1 MALFPA
7 YTSQEVENINI
18 EDAEQLA
25 RIDYQAESTE
35 SQLLASDSEDDKAR
49 ENLSNASKIIH
60 QVQSNEEFYIDRKLD
75 RGNLRVSTLYYPGRP
90 QYECVRPRSMGAVR
104 DRKRRYYARRATDA
118 PDAPAVAERVSAYH
132 LLVARDPQDVLLWE
146 RFIDFQ
152 EVCGGADAALETA
165 SEAAERAPHSG
176 RLRARRLSALRAALS
191 PHAYLERLRDMLAAE
206 KSVDVRIELW
216 EHLLRAL
223 AAAPGGDP
231 AQLTAAACAALADT
245 RALPQAYPRI
255 FYCVG
260 SYLRAGGLW
269 ERLVMSVEL
278 VVAMNYASAAFPPPD
293 DPDLRERSERRL
305 RDLEDKVAASG
316 LPLSTRWVRVER
328 ARAAAHWRPAPPA
341 ARSPDPQRTPL
352 PHDVADLLLPVA
364 ADDEL
369 LQLSVRLLLLAKVPL
384 LPGTQWAA
392 RWAGDAAA
400 DGGEALLPLLREAHS
415 LPAAHPARVPPE
427 LARRLLAL
435 LLDPPHYF
443 SDDTGYLSWVN
454 ALWETCCARARGWV
468 RAALVCWRLRWLHA
482 LLLAAGGEAEAR
494 AEAAR
499 IRSEARALLR
509 RLDCASPL
517 PFAEFAR
524 VELLAAGRE
533 AALRVAG
540 RALRAALLDAACPPH
555 HALYVARTVCEV
567 SATNDG
573 GQPSEEGAC
582 ALVCAVLGRAPPSR
596 LVAPSPEDL
605 DAALQTCE
613 RQCASVESEAAAGEG
628 AEGAEGSE
636 GASAALLPGAGEWAR
651 ARALLA
657 PPPRRA
663 ELLRA
668 VRDASLRAAAQGRG
682 DASRYCEESACA
694 LTAAAAAE
702 GRAAVTARLLSPL
715 FPDNAYLALASAGA
729 PLWARGEQSHEERLR
744 ALTPR
749 SDVGAVASLLPA
761 LLAALRAD
769 FAPLGEYR
777 PRRRHGSRGAR

>member
-1 MALFPA
+1 MRQAAFYGRGA
-7 YTSQEVENINI
+7 RSQE
-18 EDAEQLA
+18 
-25 RIDYQAESTE
+25 T
-35 SQLLASDSEDDKAR
+35 LLRTTRD
-49 ENLSNASKIIH
+49 
-60 QVQSNEEFYIDRKLD
+60 
-75 RGNLRVSTLYYPGRP
+75 GR
-90 QYECVRPRSMGAVR
+90 
-104 DRKRRYYARRATDA
+104 ARRARRRRA
-118 PDAPAVAERVSAYH
+118 RVGLPPAR
-132 LLVARDPQDVLLWE
+132 
-146 RFIDFQ
+146 
-152 EVCGGADAALETA
+152 GAGPA
-165 SEAAERAPHSG
+165 G
-176 RLRARRLSALRAALS
+176 RLTLGTLYRFS
-191 PHAYLERLRDMLAAE
+191 E